1 MPNVPLADPH
11 FNIPSMI
18 DIIIGGECYHEIH
31 TGSRLSIG
39 DGLPLLVDTRF
50 GWTVS
55 GKTTTNPTVAPPVC
69 YLSTVDRSLESSLQR
84 FWELEAVDQSPI
96 YSEEEKQCE
105 EFYAT
110 TTTRTHDGRY
120 VVRLPRSDNPQVT
133 LGQSRQIATR
143 RFYSLERRLERDTAL
158 KSSYHNFI
166 EEYLRLGH
174 MRKLD
179 FVDDD
184 SPHCYLPHHPVVKES
199 STTTKLRV
207 VFDASC
213 KTSSGMS
220 LNDTLLVGPVVQ
232 QNLDSIIIRFRFHA
246 IAIVADVEKMYRQI
260 LHSPVDQRFLRILFR
275 RQPSD
280 PLDTYELLT
289 VTKRRR
295 RKLPQAVEAV
305 VEDFYVDDLLTGEDN
320 LASAVEKRRQISTML
335 ESAGFSLKKWA
346 SNVPEALADVS
357 PEDRAIKPVHEL
369 QDDQSV
375 TTLGLVWDTKNDIL
389 RFNVDLPLPASV
401 LTKRKVISYI
411 AKIFDPLGLVGPVIA
426 TAKIFMQHLWK
437 PKNDDYSSYEW
448 DRPLPERLQREWKQ
462 FFATLS
468 ILAKIKIQRFVSSP
482 GVSIAQLRFFFDASD
497 VAYGACCYVRT
508 LDTDHV
514 RVSLLTS
521 KSRVAPLA
529 TKHTTARL
537 ELCAA
542 VLSTKLY
549 RKVEQS
555 IKTPSHVFFWTDS
568 TTVIQWLQSPPSRWK
583 TFVANRVST
592 IQSATEISLWRHVPG
607 NENPADELSRG
618 MLPTDLSNQARWW
631 SGPPWLSEF
640 PSRWPSPG
648 LDVPQTEFTT
658 QEARTVTLHHIHCS
672 Q

>member
-1 MPNVPLADPH
+1 
-11 FNIPSMI
+11 
-18 DIIIGGECYHEIH
+18 
-31 TGSRLSIG
+31 
-39 DGLPLLVDTRF
+39 
-50 GWTVS
+50 
-55 GKTTTNPTVAPPVC
+55 
-69 YLSTVDRSLESSLQR
+69 
-84 FWELEAVDQSPI
+84 
-96 YSEEEKQCE
+96 
-105 EFYAT
+105 
-110 TTTRTHDGRY
+110 
-120 VVRLPRSDNPQVT
+120 
-133 LGQSRQIATR
+133 
-143 RFYSLERRLERDTAL
+143 
-158 KSSYHNFI
+158 
-166 EEYLRLGH
+166 
-174 MRKLD
+174 
-179 FVDDD
+179 
-184 SPHCYLPHHPVVKES
+184 
-199 STTTKLRV
+199 
-207 VFDASC
+207 
-213 KTSSGMS
+213 
-220 LNDTLLVGPVVQ
+220 
-232 QNLDSIIIRFRFHA
+232 
-246 IAIVADVEKMYRQI
+246 
-260 LHSPVDQRFLRILFR
+260 
-275 RQPSD
+275 
-280 PLDTYELLT
+280 
-289 VTKRRR
+289 
-295 RKLPQAVEAV
+295 
-305 VEDFYVDDLLTGEDN
+305 
-320 LASAVEKRRQISTML
+320 ML

-389 RFNVDLPLPASV
+389 RFNVDLPLPASI

-426 TAKIFMQHLWK
+426 TAKIFMQRLWK
-437 PKNDDYSSYEW
+437 LKNEDNAPYEW
-448 DRPLPERLQREWKQ
+448 DRPLPERLQKEWKQ
-462 FFATLS
+462 FHATLS
-468 ILAKIKIQRFVSSP
+468 ILAEIKIPRFVSSP
-482 GVSIAQLRFFFDASD
+482 GVSVVQLHFFSDASD

-592 IQSATEISLWRHVPG
+592 IESATEISLWRHVPG

-658 QEARTVTLHHIHCS
+658 QEARTVTLTTFIAPNDQLADQLFARFSSYTKLRRVVAYCLKYIDDALRAKIQGITKTTTNVLLTTDLEAADCTLARLAQAQLYSEELSSNDQTIKSSPLKFLKPRLDDNGILRVGGRLSNAEIPENIKHPVILSAKHPLSLLLAEHYHKVLLHAGPQLMMATMRQKYWVIDPDGLDVLTPGHFLVGSNLQTVPEPSYINTPDNRLDHWKLTQKLFQNIWARWYPEYLAQLQSRATKCCKS
-672 Q
+672 PVLVQLNQIVIVKNENAPPMQWPLGRITKLHPGKDGIVRVVTLKTAEADTVVRPVAKIAILPIANHEGSSSS